1 MDNIQFLGYIKQKKI
16 EILCRE
22 DIVLS
27 VEKINK
33 PTYETKKEV
42 KEYGDY
48 KTNDRIVE
56 YIYTTTEIPHITST
70 IHTEHKNIVIKNDT
84 NISAGWH
91 IRTVAI
97 LIDNQYYECGS
108 KYIENNLILEG
119 FKKPIDVLKNNFD
132 VSNIMPNGMELK
144 NSGTDEFGRVHFQ
157 LLVPQFGTY
166 PEDYPIRRCNI
177 GLFLIWFI
185 LIVYLGLYFMYFKF
199 EELKNFKF
207 LSYSKHILIG
217 YTPIFLLLNI
227 FINSKRKKYERS
239 RKDKIAKK
247 KNEKINELYAGTNHD
262 ISEPFEQAF
271 SSIIEPATNIFNN
284 FMYT

>member
-27 VEKINK
+27 VEKINN

-42 KEYGDY
+42 KVYELA
-48 KTNDRIVE
+48 NERVFE
-56 YIYTTTEIPHITST
+56 NIYTTIEIPHITST

-132 VSNIMPNGMELK
+132 VSNIMDNGMELK

-157 LLVPQFGTY
+157 ILVPQFGTY

-185 LIVYLGLYFMYFKF
+185 LIVYLCLYFMYFKSVEF
-199 EELKNFKF
+199 KNFKF
-207 LSYSKHILIG
+207 LSNLKQTLIG
-217 YTPIFLLLNI
+217 YTPILLFLTI
-227 FINSKRKKYERS
+227 FIKRKRKKYEKS
-239 RKDKIAKK
+239 KQVKVEQK
-247 KNEKINELYAGTNHD
+247 KNEEKNKLYAGTNHD
-262 ISEPFEQAF
+262 ISESFEQAF